1 MRKILILISF
11 FLLNCGGGD
20 SPTSSE
26 PEVIALKRFY
36 HSDYTADCISWDG
49 SNICNGEEGIYRHWV
64 GFSIFSENFSNVND
78 YPGLNPWSLRN
89 SGPIYDYTTVTLY
102 QNRDFINYHID
113 EGYVEFSWVNNT
125 TGTNSRRL
133 NISDID
139 GFQYQVK

>member
-1 MRKILILISF
+1 MKNIYLILVL
-11 FLLNCGGGD
+11 FLWACSGSD

-36 HSDYTADCISWDG
+36 YSPYTADCVSWDG
-49 SNICNGEEGIYRHWV
+49 SNICNGQEGIYRKWE
-64 GFSIFSENFSNVND
+64 GFSIFSESFPSPNE
-78 YPGLNPWSLRN
+78 YPGLDPWSLRE
-89 SGPIYDYTTVTLY
+89 SGPVYNHTKITFF

-133 NISDID
+133 NISDLE